1 VDQWQ
6 LRITLMSSTLIWV
19 SKVKLLQK
27 LKMKNIGFI
36 GIGLMGFPMAK
47 NLLKSGYNLK
57 VYNRSQ
63 DKADRL
69 KEFGAEISVSIKDVV
84 KNSDV
89 IITMLTDDNAVEKVM
104 GSDEFISNI
113 KEGATVIDMSSVNP
127 VLTIKYSKKL
137 KEKKINYLDAPVS
150 GGTIGAE
157 EATLAIMIGGDEETF
172 KNCYELLKKMGN
184 PTLVGPVSSGQISK
198 LANQI
203 IVGVTIG
210 AVAEAVTLC
219 EKSGTNPNKMI
230 EALSGGWADS
240 KILQTH
246 GKRMIDKDFTPK
258 GKTTTQLKD
267 MTNIINAGKA
277 VETHLPISSLVKEM
291 YKDLVTDGHGNT
303 DHSSLYNAI
312 EKINKK

>member
-1 VDQWQ
+1 
-6 LRITLMSSTLIWV
+6 
-19 SKVKLLQK
+19 
-27 LKMKNIGFI
+27 MKNIGFI

-57 VYNRSQ
+57 AFNRTQNKS
-63 DKADRL
+63 DKL
-69 KEFGAEISVSIKDVV
+69 KEFGAEISTSIKDAVT
-84 KNSDV
+84 NSDV
-89 IITMLTDDNAVEKVM
+89 IITMLTDDAAVEKVM
-104 GSDEFISNI
+104 SSDEFISNI

-157 EATLAIMIGGDEETF
+157 EATLAIMVGGDEETF
-172 KNCYELLKKMGN
+172 NNCYELLKKMGN

-210 AVAEAVTLC
+210 AVAEAITLC

-267 MTNIINAGKA
+267 MTNIVNAGKA
-277 VETHLPISSLVKEM
+277 VETHLPISSLIKEM
-291 YKDLVTDGHGNT
+291 YKDLVADGHGNT
-303 DHSSLYNAI
+303 DHSSLYIAI

>member
-1 VDQWQ
+1 
-6 LRITLMSSTLIWV
+6 
-19 SKVKLLQK
+19 
-27 LKMKNIGFI
+27 MKNIGFI

-57 VYNRSQ
+57 AFNRTQNKS
-63 DKADRL
+63 DKL
-69 KEFGAEISVSIKDVV
+69 KEFGAEISTSIKDAVT
-84 KNSDV
+84 NSDV
-89 IITMLTDDNAVEKVM
+89 IITMLTDDAAVEKVM
-104 GSDEFISNI
+104 SSEEFISNI

-157 EATLAIMIGGDEETF
+157 EATLAIMVGGDEETF
-172 KNCYELLKKMGN
+172 NNCYELLKKMGN

-210 AVAEAVTLC
+210 AVAEAITLC

-258 GKTTTQLKD
+258 GKTTSQLKD
-267 MTNIINAGKA
+267 MTNIVNTGKA
-277 VETHLPISSLVKEM
+277 VETHLPISSLIKEM
-291 YKDLVTDGHGNT
+291 YKDLVADGHGNT

>member
-1 VDQWQ
+1 MQ
-6 LRITLMSSTLIWV
+6 
-19 SKVKLLQK
+19 
-27 LKMKNIGFI
+27 NISFI

-47 NLLKSGYNLK
+47 NLLKSGFNLK
-57 VYNRSQ
+57 AYNRSQ

-69 KEFGAEISVSIKDVV
+69 KEFGAEISTSIKDVV
-84 KNSDV
+84 TNSDV
-89 IITMLTDDNAVEKVM
+89 IITMLTDDAAVEKVM

-127 VLTIKYSKKL
+127 VITKKYFKIL
-137 KEKKINYLDAPVS
+137 KEKNINYLDAPVS

-157 EATLAIMIGGDEETF
+157 EASLAIMVGGDEETF
-172 KNCYELLKKMGN
+172 KQCYDLLKILGN

-246 GKRMIDKDFTPK
+246 GKRMINKDFTPK

-277 VETHLPISSLVKEM
+277 AETHLPISSLVKEM
-291 YKDLVTDGHGNT
+291 YKDLVADGQGNT
-303 DHSSLYNAI
+303 DHSSLYKAI

>member
-1 VDQWQ
+1 MQ
-6 LRITLMSSTLIWV
+6 
-19 SKVKLLQK
+19 
-27 LKMKNIGFI
+27 IGFI

-57 VYNRSQ
+57 AFNRSQ
-63 DKADRL
+63 DKAERL
-69 KEFGAEISVSIKDVV
+69 KEFGAVISTSIKEVV
-84 KNSDV
+84 TNSDV
-89 IITMLTDDNAVEKVM
+89 IITMLTDDTAVNKVM
-104 GSDEFISNI
+104 ASEEFVENI
-113 KEGATVIDMSSVNP
+113 KTNATVIDMSSVNP

-137 KEKKINYLDAPVS
+137 KDKNINYLDAPVS

-157 EATLAIMIGGDEETF
+157 DATLAIMVGGDEETF

-219 EKSGTNPNKMI
+219 EKSGTNPSKMI

-246 GKRMIDKDFTPK
+246 GKRMINKDFSPK

-277 VETHLPISSLVKEM
+277 VQTHLPISSLIKEM
-291 YKDLVTDGHGNT
+291 YKDLVADGHGNT

>member
-1 VDQWQ
+1 MQ
-6 LRITLMSSTLIWV
+6 
-19 SKVKLLQK
+19 
-27 LKMKNIGFI
+27 NISFI

-47 NLLKSGYNLK
+47 NLLKSGFNLRA
-57 VYNRSQ
+57 YNRSQ

-69 KEFGAEISVSIKDVV
+69 KEFGAEISTSIKDVV
-84 KNSDV
+84 TNSDV
-89 IITMLTDDNAVEKVM
+89 IITMLTDDAAVEKVM

-137 KEKKINYLDAPVS
+137 KEKKIDYLDAPVS

-157 EATLAIMIGGDEETF
+157 EATLAIMVGGDEETF

-246 GKRMIDKDFTPK
+246 GKRMINKDFTPK

-277 VETHLPISSLVKEM
+277 AETHLPISSLVKEM
-291 YKDLVTDGHGNT
+291 YKDLVADGQGNT
-303 DHSSLYNAI
+303 DHSSLYKAI

>member
-1 VDQWQ
+1 MQ
-6 LRITLMSSTLIWV
+6 
-19 SKVKLLQK
+19 
-27 LKMKNIGFI
+27 NISFI

-47 NLLKSGYNLK
+47 NLLKSGFNLRA
-57 VYNRSQ
+57 YNRSQ

-69 KEFGAEISVSIKDVV
+69 KEFGAEISTSIKDVV
-84 KNSDV
+84 TNSDV
-89 IITMLTDDNAVEKVM
+89 IITMLTDDAAVEKVM

-113 KEGATVIDMSSVNP
+113 KEGTTVIDMSSVNP
-127 VLTIKYSKKL
+127 VITKKYAEIL
-137 KEKKINYLDAPVS
+137 KEKNINYLDAPVS

-157 EATLAIMIGGDEETF
+157 EASLAIMVGGDEKTF
-172 KNCYELLKKMGN
+172 KQCYDLLKILGN
-184 PTLVGPVSSGQISK
+184 PTLVGPVTSGQISK

-210 AVAEAVTLC
+210 AVAEAITLC
-219 EKSGTNPNKMI
+219 EKSGTNPSKMI

-267 MTNIINAGKA
+267 MTNIVDAGKA
-277 VETHLPISSLVKEM
+277 VETHLPISSLIKEM
-291 YKDLVTDGHGNT
+291 YKDLVADGHGNT

>member
-1 VDQWQ
+1 MQ
-6 LRITLMSSTLIWV
+6 
-19 SKVKLLQK
+19 
-27 LKMKNIGFI
+27 NISFI

-47 NLLKSGYNLK
+47 NLLKSGFNLRA
-57 VYNRSQ
+57 YNRSQ

-69 KEFGAEISVSIKDVV
+69 KEFGAEISTSIKDVV
-84 KNSDV
+84 TNSDV
-89 IITMLTDDNAVEKVM
+89 IITMLTDDAAVEKVM

-127 VLTIKYSKKL
+127 VITKKYFKIL
-137 KEKKINYLDAPVS
+137 KEKNINYLDAPVS

-157 EATLAIMIGGDEETF
+157 EATLAIMVGGDEETF
-172 KNCYELLKKMGN
+172 KNCYDLLKKMGN

-277 VETHLPISSLVKEM
+277 VDTHLPISSLVKEM
-291 YKDLVTDGHGNT
+291 YKDLVADGHGNT

-312 EKINKK
+312 KKINKK

>member
-1 VDQWQ
+1 MQ
-6 LRITLMSSTLIWV
+6 
-19 SKVKLLQK
+19 
-27 LKMKNIGFI
+27 NISFI

-47 NLLKSGYNLK
+47 NLLKSGFNLRA
-57 VYNRSQ
+57 YNRSQ

-69 KEFGAEISVSIKDVV
+69 KEFGAEISTSIKDVV
-84 KNSDV
+84 TNSDV
-89 IITMLTDDNAVEKVM
+89 IITMLTDDTAVEKVM

-127 VLTIKYSKKL
+127 VITKKYFKIL
-137 KEKKINYLDAPVS
+137 KEKNINYLDAPVS

-157 EATLAIMIGGDEETF
+157 EASLAIMVGGDEETF
-172 KNCYELLKKMGN
+172 KQCYDLLKILGN

-246 GKRMIDKDFTPK
+246 GKRMINKDFTPK

-277 VETHLPISSLVKEM
+277 AETHLPISSLVKEM
-291 YKDLVTDGHGNT
+291 YKDLVADGQGNT
-303 DHSSLYNAI
+303 DHSSLYKAI

>member
-1 VDQWQ
+1 
-6 LRITLMSSTLIWV
+6 
-19 SKVKLLQK
+19 
-27 LKMKNIGFI
+27 
-36 GIGLMGFPMAK
+36 MGFPMAK

-57 VYNRSQ
+57 AFNRTQNKS
-63 DKADRL
+63 DKL
-69 KEFGAEISVSIKDVV
+69 KEFGAEISTSIKDTAT
-84 KNSDV
+84 NSDV
-89 IITMLTDDNAVEKVM
+89 IITMLTDDAAVEKVM
-104 GSDEFISNI
+104 SSDEFISNI

-157 EATLAIMIGGDEETF
+157 EATLAIMVGGDEETF

-210 AVAEAVTLC
+210 AVAEAITLC

-267 MTNIINAGKA
+267 MTNIVNAGKA
-277 VETHLPISSLVKEM
+277 VETHLPISSLIKEM
-291 YKDLVTDGHGNT
+291 YKDLVADGHGNT

>member
-1 VDQWQ
+1 MQ
-6 LRITLMSSTLIWV
+6 
-19 SKVKLLQK
+19 
-27 LKMKNIGFI
+27 IGFI
-36 GIGLMGFPMAK
+36 GVGLMGFPMAK
-47 NLLKSGYNLK
+47 NLLKSGYQLK
-57 VYNRSQ
+57 AFNRSQ
-63 DKADRL
+63 DKAERL

-84 KNSDV
+84 TNSDI

-104 GSDEFISNI
+104 DSDEFIFNI
-113 KEGATVIDMSSVNP
+113 KKGATVIDMSSVNP
-127 VLTIKYSKKL
+127 VLAIKYSKKL
-137 KEKKINYLDAPVS
+137 KEKKVNYLDAPVS

-172 KNCYELLKKMGN
+172 RNCYELLKIMGN
-184 PTLVGPVSSGQISK
+184 PTLVGPISSGQISK

-219 EKSGTNPNKMI
+219 EKSGTNPSKMI

-246 GKRMIDKDFTPK
+246 GKRMINKDFTPK

-267 MTNIINAGKA
+267 MTNIVNAGKA
-277 VETHLPISSLVKEM
+277 AETHLPISSLIKEM
-291 YKDLVTDGHGNT
+291 YKDLVADGYGNT